1 MKAICQSILR
11 DPQLPDSIL
20 FHFQINLQPSLMILV
35 SSTNPVKIQA
45 AASAFELAFPS
56 NDLKLKGISVPS
68 GVADQPMSEEETRA
82 GAWNRVKA
90 ARERMPEASW
100 WVGIEGGIRQVN
112 DGMEAFAWVLVAN
125 RDREGWGRSAGFFL
139 PPEVARLVAGGMEL
153 GHADDLVF
161 GTSNS
166 KQANGAIGLLTHN
179 LITRESLYV
188 PAVLMALIPFLRP
201 ELYPLSANETTAGA
215 LTPPQTQ
222 RPPAD
227 PAGSQ

>member
-1 MKAICQSILR
+1 
-11 DPQLPDSIL
+11 
-20 FHFQINLQPSLMILV
+20 MILI
-35 SSTNPVKIQA
+35 SSTNPVKVQA
-45 AASAFELAFPS
+45 VASAFQLAFPAHG
-56 NDLKLKGISVPS
+56 LRLEGMSVPS
-68 GVADQPMSEEETRA
+68 GVADQPMSEEETRL
-82 GAWNRVKA
+82 GAWNRVTA
-90 ARERMPEASW
+90 AKERVPQADW
-100 WVGIEGGIRQVN
+100 WVGIEGGIRQVK

-125 RDREGWGRSAGFFL
+125 GQQHGWGRSAGFFL

-201 ELYPLSANETTAGA
+201 ELYPLSANETAAGEPA
-215 LTPPQTQ
+215 PPQMQ
-222 RPPAD
+222 RPS
-227 PAGSQ
+227 AGQEGSL